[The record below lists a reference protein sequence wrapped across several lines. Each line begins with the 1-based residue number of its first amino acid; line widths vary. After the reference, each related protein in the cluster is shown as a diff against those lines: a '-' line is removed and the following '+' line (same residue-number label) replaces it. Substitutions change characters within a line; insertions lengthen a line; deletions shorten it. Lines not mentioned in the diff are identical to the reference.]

1 MSRGHLTTQVKNLGS
16 GTVTSQELKARLDR
30 LGISR
35 REAAAALGLSLD
47 GLFHQMRDRKP
58 NRQTEMLLEAL
69 EQKLEN
75 QRRVA

>member
-1 MSRGHLTTQVKNLGS
+1 M
-16 GTVTSQELKARLDR
+16 TSKELKARLDR

-47 GLFHQMRDRKP
+47 GLFHQMRDRTP

-69 EQKLEN
+69 EQKLKG
-75 QRRVA
+75 QSRAA